1 MIRTPLPLFA
11 LLALAAG
18 SADADVASGKT
29 KSRTLACAVCHGV
42 LGVSTAPDTPN
53 LAAQPERYI
62 GEQLKAY
69 RGGKRSHEVMS
80 VVARTLTDEDIA
92 DLAAWFSSLQ
102 VEAREKP

>member
-1 MIRTPLPLFA
+1 MIRASLPLFA

-18 SADADVASGKT
+18 GAHADAAAGKA

-42 LGVSTAPDTPN
+42 AGVSGAPDTPH
-53 LAAQPERYI
+53 LAGQPERYI

-69 RGGKRSHEVMS
+69 RGGKRAHEVMS
-80 VVARTLTDEDIA
+80 VVAKPLTDVDIA

-102 VEAREKP
+102 VEAKEKP